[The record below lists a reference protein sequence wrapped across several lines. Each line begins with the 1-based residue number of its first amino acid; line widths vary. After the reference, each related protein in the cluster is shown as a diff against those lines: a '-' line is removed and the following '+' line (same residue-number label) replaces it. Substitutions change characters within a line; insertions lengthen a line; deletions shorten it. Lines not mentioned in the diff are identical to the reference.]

1 MRYTTNAAAAR
12 TKQLADAPPTAS
24 AVDAAA
30 CVPFALVGAA
40 VLRVGGADPDD
51 GALVVPDDGALVVG
65 V

>member
-1 MRYTTNAAAAR
+1 M

-24 AVDAAA
+24 AVDAVA

-40 VLRVGGADPDD
+40 VMRVGGADPDD
-51 GALVVPDDGALVVG
+51 GALVVG